1 MLSAIFFA
9 LTITM
14 PNLLLMALGVYLKK
28 NNAIDDNFV
37 HVGSNVVFNYCL
49 PCLLFFSVLKSEIS
63 FYENINLLSAGLM
76 TTFTLFFLAEIYAKF
91 FVQDIRDKGVF
102 VQGVFVQGVFRSNMA
117 IISLASVVNAYGDKA
132 ISIGALYMGVITILY
147 NVLSVITLSRTQ
159 KDSTGFQ
166 QKSMNMFKKIAKNP
180 LIVALVLAFVYKGI
194 DLPMLPTFINKTGE
208 LLANTALPLA
218 LICAGASINA
228 KTMFALTGVSMQAS
242 IGRIVVAP
250 LLAVLAGLLFGLEP
264 MSFGVLFMMVASP
277 AAAASYVMAKAMGGN
292 ASLAA
297 NILAFTTVFSMIGM
311 AVGMAILRILGW
323 V

>member
-28 NNAIDDNFV
+28 TNAIDDNFV

-91 FVQDIRDKGVF
+91 FVQDIRDK
-102 VQGVFVQGVFRSNMA
+102 GVFVQGVFRSNMA

-292 ASLAA
+292 AILAA